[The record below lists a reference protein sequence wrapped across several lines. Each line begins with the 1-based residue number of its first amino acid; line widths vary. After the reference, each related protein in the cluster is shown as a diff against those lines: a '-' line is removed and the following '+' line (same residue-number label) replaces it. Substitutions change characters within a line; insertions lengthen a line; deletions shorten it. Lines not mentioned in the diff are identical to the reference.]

1 MWLPPPQHARAQPAG
16 VRACGGGSATPF
28 SLFTV
33 RGKQLAPLPETRD
46 VGVCR
51 GLSTKQ
57 FFQAM
62 DKDGNGSVS
71 KEEFEQTMN
80 EFGLLSGQLEG
91 ELDEFFAQLDV
102 STPPVS
108 HSYRANSFADP
119 DGFIN

>member
-1 MWLPPPQHARAQPAG
+1 
-16 VRACGGGSATPF
+16 
-28 SLFTV
+28 
-33 RGKQLAPLPETRD
+33 
-46 VGVCR
+46 
-51 GLSTKQ
+51 
-57 FFQAM
+57 M